1 MTSAELAEVL
11 GISETTV
18 KTKWQRTRKRKEKS
32 NVYLIKLG
40 VGENADYG
48 IKLPQEDEYIFDRDY
63 FWFID

>member
-11 GISETTV
+11 GISETTI